1 MKNVEKH
8 LAEPIVSSCLVT
20 PKGAAA
26 GAMAGAVLG
35 AGGSIAKAAADTA
48 AGQFGNGKAPID
60 SDTASVAMLALTA
73 DDVVLLNGRRGML
86 KPVAT
91 GLAGRAPRREL
102 AVAELGKGN
111 LVAPLRLAWTDG
123 TEWQLNVPR
132 AEAKKAQALV
142 DQLTAG

>member
-1 MKNVEKH
+1 MKNIEKH
-8 LAEPIVSSCLVT
+8 LAEPIVGSCLVT

-26 GAMAGAVLG
+26 GTMAGAVLG
-35 AGGSIAKAAADTA
+35 AGGSMAKAAADTA
-48 AGQFGNGKAPID
+48 ASRYGDGKAPID
-60 SDTASVAMLALTA
+60 SGTASVAMLALTA
-73 DDVVLLNGRRGML
+73 DDIVLLNGRRGMI

-102 AVAELGKGN
+102 ATVELGKGK

-142 DQLTAG
+142 DQLRAA

>member
-8 LAEPIVSSCLVT
+8 LAEPIVGSCLVT

-26 GAMAGAVLG
+26 GAMAGAMLG
-35 AGGSIAKAAADTA
+35 AGGSMAKAAADTA
-48 AGQFGNGKAPID
+48 ASRHGAGKAPID
-60 SDTASVAMLALTA
+60 SGTASVAMLALTA

-102 AVAELGKGN
+102 AAVELGKGT
-111 LVAPLRLAWTDG
+111 LVAPLRLSWTDG

-132 AEAKKAQALV
+132 AEARKARALV
-142 DQLTAG
+142 DQLTAA